1 MRRLAAPALALV
13 ATFGL
18 AAGSRAQSGVT
29 HDPKLWERALRVH
42 RSAIV
47 VDTHSDTTT
56 RMLDEKFDVGEQ
68 AKDGHMD
75 LPRVKEGGLDAQF
88 FSIYV
93 DKKYVKEG
101 GSARRALD
109 MIDALYRQVAIHSD
123 RMEMAYTVDDVRRIT
138 KQGKLAALM
147 GIEGGHAIENSL
159 GALRMFYRLGV
170 RYMTLTHTNTNDWA
184 DSAGTI
190 DDDPATLQRWHGLN
204 DLGREVVGE
213 MNRLGMLVDIS
224 HVSDETFWDVME
236 VTKAPVIASHSGAR
250 ALANH
255 PRNLTDDELR
265 AVAKNNGV
273 VMVVFYDTFLDQRR
287 IDETLRLRPER
298 RAVADKYKDDPAA
311 QEKALDA
318 FDAAHALP
326 VTPLKVLIDHIDHVA
341 KVAGVDHVGLGSD
354 FDGGITTPQGL
365 RDVRDLPEITYA
377 LLERGYSDED
387 VRKILGG
394 NILRVL
400 GDAERVARELQRK

>member
-1 MRRLAAPALALV
+1 MKHLAVFCFALV
-13 ATFGL
+13 LSSLL
-18 AAGSRAQSGVT
+18 ASSSRGQSGPK

-47 VDTHSDTTT
+47 VDTHSDTTS
-56 RMLDEKFDVGEQ
+56 RMLDEKFDVGPQ

-75 LPRVKEGGLDAQF
+75 LPRMKEGGLDAQF

-109 MIDALYRQVAIHSD
+109 MIDALYGQVALHSD
-123 RMEMAYTVDDVRRIT
+123 RMEMAYTVADVRRIT
-138 KQGKLAALM
+138 KSGKVAALM
-147 GIEGGHAIENSL
+147 GIEGGHAIEDSV

-170 RYMTLTHTNTNDWA
+170 RYMTLTHTNTNNWA

-190 DDDPATLQRWHGLN
+190 DDDPATLVRWHGLN
-204 DLGREVVGE
+204 DLGREVVAE
-213 MNRLGMLVDIS
+213 MNRLGMLVDVS
-224 HVSDETFWDVME
+224 HVSDETFFDVME
-236 VTKAPVIASHSGAR
+236 VTKAPVVASHSGAR
-250 ALANH
+250 ALAKH
-255 PRNLTDDELR
+255 PRNLTDDQLR
-265 AVAKNNGV
+265 AIAKNNGV

-287 IDETLRLRPER
+287 IDEMM
-298 RAVADKYKDDPAA
+298 KYKPEEREKHPLPA
-311 QEKALDA
+311 
-318 FDAAHALP
+318 
-326 VTPLKVLIDHIDHVA
+326 TPFKVLIDHIDHVA

-354 FDGGITTPQGL
+354 FDGGITLPEGM

-377 LLERGYSDED
+377 LLERGYSDDD

-400 GDAERVARELQRK
+400 ADAEKVAADLHR